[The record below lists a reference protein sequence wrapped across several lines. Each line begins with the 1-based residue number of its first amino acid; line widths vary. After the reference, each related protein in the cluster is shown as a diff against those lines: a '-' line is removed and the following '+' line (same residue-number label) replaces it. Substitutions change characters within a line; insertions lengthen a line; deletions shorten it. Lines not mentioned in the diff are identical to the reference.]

1 VVSVIPT
8 DSKTPLGTDVGCSFE
23 LLLLGEEGA
32 LELLGLHDGINESD
46 SVGDSLGLR
55 LGDAEGALLGLLL
68 KEMLGAGLS
77 DPEVG
82 GGGIIGNKRLG
93 TGIAC
98 SLQLSLGEDAEGVP
112 KERLLGL
119 EEGMPDGRFLDSMKA
134 SRWVTL
140 MVVPRVIGLDLHLAL
155 LRDTLGLEDGTSISV
170 FGVGSGTVPG
180 VGLGMLP

>member
-1 VVSVIPT
+1 MSVIPT

-32 LELLGLHDGINESD
+32 LE
-46 SVGDSLGLR
+46 
-55 LGDAEGALLGLLL
+55 
-68 KEMLGAGLS
+68 EMLGAALS

-93 TGIAC
+93 TGIGC